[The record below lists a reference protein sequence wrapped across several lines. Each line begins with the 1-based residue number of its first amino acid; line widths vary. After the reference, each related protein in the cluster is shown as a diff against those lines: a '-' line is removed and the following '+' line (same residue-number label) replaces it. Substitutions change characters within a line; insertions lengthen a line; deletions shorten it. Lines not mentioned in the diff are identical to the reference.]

1 MLCLGH
7 FGGFKHLAE
16 PVPGFETEYDLGFE
30 FEQRESDEFVVEPA
44 TCIKAWAEPILE
56 LRISVRRRDGYSKT
70 LRYGKSRSSFIG
82 GMEAN
87 AADKS
92 ELLKRAALQL
102 ASDLESL
109 RAGKEPAPLKN
120 VAMI

>member
-1 MLCLGH
+1 M
-7 FGGFKHLAE
+7 AE
-16 PVPGFETEYDLGFE
+16 LVPGFETEYDFGFK
-30 FEQRESDEFVVEPA
+30 FEQRESKEFVVEPL
-44 TCIKAWAEPILE
+44 TGIKAWAEPILE

>member
-30 FEQRESDEFVVEPA
+30 FEQRESNEFVVQRA
-44 TCIKAWAEPILE
+44 TGIKAWAEPILE
-56 LRISVRRRDGYSKT
+56 LCISVKRSDGYTRT
-70 LRYGKSRSSFIG
+70 LRYGKNRSSFIG
-82 GMEAN
+82 GLKAN
-87 AADKS
+87 EADKS
-92 ELLKRAALQL
+92 ELLKTAALQL
-102 ASDLESL
+102 RSDLESL
-109 RAGKEPAPLKN
+109 RVGKEPHSLKN

>member
-1 MLCLGH
+1 M
-7 FGGFKHLAE
+7 AE
-16 PVPGFETEYDLGFE
+16 LVPGFETEYDFGFK
-30 FEQRESDEFVVEPA
+30 FEQRESKEFVVEPL
-44 TCIKAWAEPILE
+44 TGIKAWAEPIVE
-56 LRISVRRRDGYSKT
+56 LCISVKRRDGYTRT